1 MQIINCS
8 SVASATNCNQSGHCH
23 YRPQRSLPHGVNLVE
38 HVQYNERPSRMQY
51 LLERFIEVE
60 PVTKGAPVYQ
70 PPEEKRKGVFRLV
83 RSAAGDSSIT
93 NNLIGPLP
101 RQL

>member
-1 MQIINCS
+1 MN
-8 SVASATNCNQSGHCH
+8 
-23 YRPQRSLPHGVNLVE
+23 
-38 HVQYNERPSRMQY
+38 VQYNEGPSRMQY

-60 PVTKGAPVYQ
+60 PVPKGAPVYQ
-70 PPEEKRKGVFRLV
+70 PPEEKQKGVFRLV

-93 NNLIGPLP
+93 DYLIGPLP